1 MGQFI
6 LFSQEYPVLRLS
18 TIYMAAYA
26 SWIPGALAFGHPFLP
41 LRQAIQYLKAPNGI
55 LLPRCL
61 SQPLLWAQL
70 HPSPPS
76 LNLYIEALTPSNS
89 VFRDKVLK
97 EVTKLKMRTKG

>member
-1 MGQFI
+1 MDQFI
-6 LFSQEYPVLRLS
+6 SFSQEYLVLRLS

-26 SWIPGALAFGHPFLP
+26 SWIPRALAVGYPFLP

-55 LLPRCL
+55 LFPRSL

-70 HPSPPS
+70 HPFPPP
-76 LNLYIEALTPSNS
+76 LNLYVEALTPSNS

-97 EVTKLKMRTKG
+97 EVTKLK